1 MTAPP
6 LRPRGCG
13 RRVLG
18 SFQLWDF
25 PDEVTAPR
33 DQANGR
39 LIPSSI
45 RHSRHAVSLDRS
57 DFCCWS
63 SVVRKYLENFNQR
76 LAVYGGNREQP
87 RICLLITSAFG
98 AGGRFPAD
106 RREEEQS
113 VQRNLSQVKAPRR
126 QPLQGQTMA
135 KLIFRCVQ
143 TGMNV
148 QVWLPDAEPTD
159 QADSYEA
166 VTCPACTRL
175 HLVNKSTGK
184 ILGDKEK

>member
-1 MTAPP
+1 
-6 LRPRGCG
+6 
-13 RRVLG
+13 
-18 SFQLWDF
+18 
-25 PDEVTAPR
+25 
-33 DQANGR
+33 
-39 LIPSSI
+39 
-45 RHSRHAVSLDRS
+45 
-57 DFCCWS
+57 
-63 SVVRKYLENFNQR
+63 
-76 LAVYGGNREQP
+76 
-87 RICLLITSAFG
+87 LITSALG

-106 RREEEQS
+106 RRGEEQS
-113 VQRNLSQVKAPRR
+113 VQRNLRQVKAPRR

-148 QVWLPDAEPTD
+148 QVWLPDGEPTD
-159 QADSYEA
+159 QADSYET